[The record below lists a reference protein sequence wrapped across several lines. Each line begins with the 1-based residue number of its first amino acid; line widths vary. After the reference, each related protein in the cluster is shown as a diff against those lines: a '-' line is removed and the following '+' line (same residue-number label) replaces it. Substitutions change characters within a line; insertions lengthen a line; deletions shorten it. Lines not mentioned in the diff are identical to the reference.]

1 MNHRAPAAVVVFLS
15 ALMFCAM
22 LSCRTLQP
30 PAPKAVPAAPAVGPG
45 DAAIFAEA
53 ALVRVRNLEPLD
65 AKTGYF
71 VFNDECLA
79 LDGGR
84 IIAVAVHDG
93 RVLVR
98 YEPPKQKFYGSCPAG
113 TLFFI
118 AADDFAGMTAKYHR
132 KRAELDAERE
142 LVERLLGQAPAP

>member
-1 MNHRAPAAVVVFLS
+1 MNHRNFTTIVVLLS
-15 ALMFCAM
+15 VLSFCLMS
-22 LSCRTLQP
+22 SCRTLQP
-30 PAPKAVPAAPAVGPG
+30 PAPKTVLALPVLPG
-45 DAAIFAEA
+45 DTAIFAEA

-79 LDGGR
+79 LDGGQVTALAR
-84 IIAVAVHDG
+84 NDG

-113 TLFFI
+113 TMFFI
-118 AADDFAGMTAKYHR
+118 AADDFSGMTANYHR

-142 LVERLLGQAPAP
+142 LVEKLLGRSPAP